1 MGSGDNLANKRDLSL
16 NEYNISKYR
25 YRELKN
31 FCLQYREKKMQL
43 SSITLLG
50 SAGTESNGKGNTIS
64 DRTANDAIR
73 IAELKNDIDIIE
85 ASAREADESIQKY
98 ILANVVDEISYD
110 YMDAPIGR
118 RQFYAARRKFFY
130 ILSQKK

>member
-1 MGSGDNLANKRDLSL
+1 MSNKRDLSL

-50 SAGTESNGKGNTIS
+50 SAGTESNGKGSAIS
-64 DRTANDAIR
+64 DRPANDAIR
-73 IAELKNDIDIIE
+73 IAEIKSDIDLIE
-85 ASAREADESIQKY
+85 SCAKEVSDLLYEYLI
-98 ILANVVDEISYD
+98 ANVVDEIPYERMSI
-110 YMDAPIGR
+110 PVGR
-118 RQFYAARRKFFY
+118 RKFYETRRKFFY
-130 ILSQKK
+130 ILSQRKK

>member
-1 MGSGDNLANKRDLSL
+1 MANKRDLSL
-16 NEYNISKYR
+16 NEYSISKYR

-43 SSITLLG
+43 NSITLLG
-50 SAGTESNGKGNTIS
+50 SAGTENGGKGNTIS

-73 IAELKNDIDIIE
+73 IAELKRDIEIIE
-85 ASAREADESIQKY
+85 TSAREADETISKY
-98 ILANVVDEISYD
+98 ILANVVDEISWE

-130 ILSQKK
+130 ILSQKKK

>member
-1 MGSGDNLANKRDLSL
+1 MANKRDLSL

-73 IAELKNDIDIIE
+73 IAEIKRDIDMIE
-85 ASAREADESIQKY
+85 SSAREADETIQKY
-98 ILANVVDEISYD
+98 ILANVVDEIPYE

-118 RQFYAARRKFFY
+118 RQFYSARRKFFY
-130 ILSQKK
+130 ILSLKKK

>member
-1 MGSGDNLANKRDLSL
+1 MSNKRDLSL

-50 SAGTESNGKGNTIS
+50 SAGTESNGKGSAIS

-73 IAELKNDIDIIE
+73 IAEIKNDIDLIE
-85 ASAREADESIQKY
+85 SCAKEVSGLLYEYLI
-98 ILANVVDEISYD
+98 ANVVDEIPYERMSI
-110 YMDAPIGR
+110 PVGR
-118 RQFYAARRKFFY
+118 RKFYETRRKFFY
-130 ILSQKK
+130 ILSQRKK